1 MDRFRS
7 NKQMANGK
15 WQMGYLLIE
24 SMLAI
29 TVILVGLLGIFS
41 LLSQSLSLNRVI
53 ADRYVASY
61 LAGEGLEVVKNII
74 DNNVLAGNPWNS
86 GLSAGKYQ
94 FDYAADEV
102 GTDCGASCTQDFY
115 FDANKKVYSYTANDQ
130 KTNFNRIIFLE
141 PLVDKSGLAQAIKVN
156 SIINWPARGGGR
168 FTINLEDHFYN
179 YR

>member
-1 MDRFRS
+1 M
-7 NKQMANGK
+7 KK
-15 WQMGYLLIE
+15 KGYLLIE

-74 DNNVLAGNPWNS
+74 DNNVLAGDPWNS

-94 FDYAADEV
+94 FDYVADKV
-102 GTDCGASCTQDFY
+102 GIDCGSSCDQGFY
-115 FDANKKVYSYTANDQ
+115 FDTNKKVYSYASGGQ
-130 KTNFNRIIFLE
+130 KTNFVRAVVLE
-141 PLVDKSGLAQAIKVN
+141 PLIDKNGLVQAIKVN
-156 SIINWPARGGGR
+156 SIVNWPARGGGR